1 MSIVVTCTCGK
12 RLQVPDQLAGKR
24 GKCAGCGNVLAI
36 PAPPEPA
43 ASRTC
48 PSCREPVG
56 PVAILCVNCGHDFR
70 TGERVRPADPDEPA
84 EHRPKR
90 SKQEAAP
97 PSRMWIAWLIS
108 GIGVVATAIILTLQ
122 PWKRTPSDPAPATSL
137 GDSLT
142 KKLPSG
148 GTPSGT
154 ASPQPLPTF
163 DEALRDGRIAWQPVK
178 NIQITTKTP
187 TGSQT
192 EVFDFRV
199 NLKYDSAGRPSPD
212 TTGQKAYSWPG
223 REVLFGSGAVIRVA
237 RDATVREG
245 ELRAGAEWTW
255 TGQQWIAATG
265 QPQATPSTLT
275 PAPAASPTTEWARR
289 TAKRLDDRKL
299 STVSPQKRVLAFT
312 KSPAFGDTIKE
323 WRAAL
328 DMATGEQV
336 EVLALTIFLSQF
348 GKLWNGEEFLPA
360 QAQKYAARI
369 KQLPKDTARA
379 WSDEFRN
386 VSPDRME
393 SLNAALALS
402 QMDYL
407 FDSERFRTE
416 RATQLLPRVKSLN
429 KPMLQLWAEAL
440 SGDTLEA
447 AVELIDLDWLFDGD
461 TLKPA
466 AATDALQALT
476 AARTKK

>member
-1 MSIVVTCTCGK
+1 MPIVVTCTCGK

-84 EHRPKR
+84 ERRPKH
-90 SKQEAAP
+90 SKQQAAP
-97 PSRMWIAWLIS
+97 PSRMWIAWVIS
-108 GIGVVATAIILTLQ
+108 GIGVAASATVLTLQ
-122 PWKRTPSDPAPATSL
+122 PWKRTPSDPAATTSQ
-137 GDSLT
+137 S
-142 KKLPSG
+142 
-148 GTPSGT
+148 PSGT
-154 ASPQPLPTF
+154 KNSQLLPTF
-163 DEALRDGRIAWQPVK
+163 DEALRDGRIVWQPVR
-178 NIQITTKTP
+178 NIRSTITTP
-187 TGSQT
+187 VGVQT
-192 EVFDFRV
+192 EVFDFV
-199 NLKYDSAGRPSPD
+199 EKLKYDSAGRPSPD
-212 TTGQKAYSWPG
+212 TTGQKTYSWPG
-223 REVLFGSGAVIRVA
+223 REVIFGPGAVIRVA
-237 RDATVREG
+237 RDAIVREG
-245 ELRAGAEWTW
+245 ELRTGAEWTW
-255 TGQQWIAATG
+255 TGQQWVTG
-265 QPQATPSTLT
+265 SAQPPGTTTSPTPTSTPTPT
-275 PAPAASPTTEWARR
+275 PAPTDSPITEWARR

-312 KSPAFGDTIKE
+312 NSPGFGDTIKE

-369 KQLPKDTARA
+369 KQLPKDTART
-379 WSDEFRN
+379 WSDELRN

-402 QMDYL
+402 QLDYL
-407 FDSERFRTE
+407 YDNERFRAE
-416 RATQLLPRVKSLN
+416 RATQVLPRVKSLN
-429 KPMLQLWAEAL
+429 KAMLQPWAEAL

-476 AARTKK
+476 TARAKK